1 MHSEIVTEVAKK
13 ATHEEEAAD
22 QDLLE
27 DTFSMSNSTSSDTSS
42 VYSEDMDTLA
52 SLTDRFFN
60 NNQDHGNSSQMSASE
75 ASEAS
80 SIYSKK
86 DGIFKSLTGGF
97 FNNNQD
103 HGNSSQMSASEASEV
118 SDASSVYR
126 KEDGIFKS
134 LTGGLFNNNQYGNS
148 SEMSSV
154 VDDAD
159 NDEFSLLSGA
169 SSESLTDTKKPWWR
183 QNFYQG

>member
-75 ASEAS
+75 ASE
-80 SIYSKK
+80 
-86 DGIFKSLTGGF
+86 
-97 FNNNQD
+97 
-103 HGNSSQMSASEASEV
+103 V

-154 VDDAD
+154 VDDAY

-183 QNFYQG
+183 QNFYHG

>member
-1 MHSEIVTEVAKK
+1 
-13 ATHEEEAAD
+13 
-22 QDLLE
+22 
-27 DTFSMSNSTSSDTSS
+27 
-42 VYSEDMDTLA
+42 
-52 SLTDRFFN
+52 
-60 NNQDHGNSSQMSASE
+60 MSASE

-80 SIYSKK
+80 SVYSKE

-103 HGNSSQMSASEASEV
+103 HGNSSQMSASEAS
-118 SDASSVYR
+118 DASSVYR

-134 LTGGLFNNNQYGNS
+134 LTGGLFNNNQDGNS

-183 QNFYQG
+183 QNFYHG